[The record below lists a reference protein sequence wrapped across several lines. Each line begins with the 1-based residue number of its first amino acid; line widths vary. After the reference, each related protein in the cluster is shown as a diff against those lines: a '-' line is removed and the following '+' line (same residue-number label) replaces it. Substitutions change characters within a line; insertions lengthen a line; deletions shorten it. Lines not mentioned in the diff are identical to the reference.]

1 MNKKILFSGVA
12 ALLVVGGIGYSIF
25 SQSGEAT
32 PNTMKGSLFAVNP
45 PSIVVDQRVQG
56 VAAQSRTGMINEFN
70 SSLANLAIVVTKYKA
85 GALLMGS
92 CSPRAVEFSQNIA
105 TADTATRSLISTLN
119 TRIAGQ
125 QNYLEANFTNNT
137 ASIRSNMSA
146 ISTSITMA
154 DALLRT
160 VDFSNASA
168 CSTLP
173 VEVRNFVYPGVN
185 NANGSSI
192 IWLMNAVNST
202 YTRLTR

>member
-1 MNKKILFSGVA
+1 MNKKILIVLA
-12 ALLVVGGIGYSIF
+12 ALALVGGIGYSVF
-25 SQSGEAT
+25 SPSGEAT
-32 PNTMKGSLFAVNP
+32 PSTMKGSLFAVNP

-56 VAAQSRTGMINEFN
+56 VPAQNRAAMISEFN
-70 SSLANLAIVVTKYKA
+70 SSLANLSVVVTKYKA

-92 CSPRAVEFSQNIA
+92 CSPRGIEFSQNVA

-125 QNYLEANFTNNT
+125 QNYLETNFTNNA

-173 VEVRNFVYPGVN
+173 VEVRNFVFPGVN

-192 IWLMNAVNST
+192 ISLMNAANST